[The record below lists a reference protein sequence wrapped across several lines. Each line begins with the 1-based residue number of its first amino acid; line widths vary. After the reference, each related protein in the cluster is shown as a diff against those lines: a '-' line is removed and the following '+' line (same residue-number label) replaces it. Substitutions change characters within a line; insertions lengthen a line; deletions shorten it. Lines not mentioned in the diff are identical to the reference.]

1 MIFFGFGKHKEQAP
15 STVAPAEQAPLT
27 EEGITQEAVD
37 KSEAFVEPLKAQ
49 TVQTVGNVVIK
60 ADQAGN
66 TTPANVVELPAPE
79 IPNPEDPQ
87 PLGPDH
93 QLTA

>member
-1 MIFFGFGKHKEQAP
+1 MSFFGFGKHKEQAP
-15 STVAPAEQAPLT
+15 ASGAPSDQPQLT
-27 EEGITQEAVD
+27 EEGITQEAVS
-37 KSEAFVEPLKAQ
+37 KSEAFANPLNTQ
-49 TVQTVGNVVIK
+49 TAQTVGNVVIK

-66 TTPANVVELPAPE
+66 SVPPNVAELPAPE

>member
-1 MIFFGFGKHKEQAP
+1 MSFFGFGKHKEQAP
-15 STVAPAEQAPLT
+15 STVAPAEQAQLT
-27 EEGITQEAVD
+27 EEGITQDAVN
-37 KSEAFVEPLKAQ
+37 KSEAFVNPLNTQ
-49 TVQTVGNVVIK
+49 TAQTVGNVVIK
-60 ADQAGN
+60 ADQAGSSE
-66 TTPANVVELPAPE
+66 ASNVVELPAPE